1 MSSASKLRTDW
12 VCIATEG
19 QTVDERQIKREW
31 LTDMAES
38 YDPEFYSASL
48 WPDHQRYYAMGDVLA
63 LKAEEVDGKM
73 KLFAQLSP
81 TRDLIYYNQ
90 TGQYKFCS
98 IEPVEDFA
106 GDGKTYLFGLGVTD
120 TPASTG
126 TTRLQFASKQIPAV
140 TCASEPLTLGS
151 LSESSQQNDTGIFA
165 ALKKFLSTHGE
176 PTPQPPEP
184 EDTEEMKVEQF
195 NELKG
200 LIAGIADKQTALQEK
215 VDQFAALQGT
225 APTAT
230 APVTEPVTA
239 PVTGVS
245 TEQFSELLAAV
256 KSVGEKQSGLE
267 TKFASLLQEK
277 PNQQPPHNPAGNV
290 VQLV

>member
-38 YDPEFYSASL
+38 YDPEFYSASM

-90 TGQYKFCS
+90 AGQYKFCS

-126 TTRLQFASKQIPAV
+126 TTRLQFSSKQIPAV
-140 TCASEPLTLGS
+140 TCASEPLTLGP
-151 LSESSQQNDTGIFA
+151 LTDQQRSEKGLFA
-165 ALKKFLSTHGE
+165 ALKNFLSTHGE
-176 PTPQPPEP
+176 PTPQQPET
-184 EDTEEMKVEQF
+184 EDTDEMKLEQF

-200 LIAGIADKQTALQEK
+200 LIAGIADKQTALEEK
-215 VDQFAALQGT
+215 VDKFAA
-225 APTAT
+225 APGAAPAAT
-230 APVTEPVTA
+230 VPVTEPTETTA
-239 PVTGVS
+239 TGV
-245 TEQFSELLAAV
+245 TNEQFSELLAAV
-256 KSVGEKQSGLE
+256 KSIGEKQGGLE
-267 TKFASLLQEK
+267 DKFSALLQEK
-277 PNQQPPHNPAGNV
+277 PNQEPPHNPAGKTV
-290 VQLV
+290 PLV